1 MPKPK
6 SLAPA
11 TVFIRSLIEVVVL
24 IVLPAL
30 TAAYPAFC
38 AEPAGASYT
47 INFPEKARAAEIHLS
62 VPHEYSPGAKR
73 TIVTARGKV
82 TLPRVCDI
90 SLNLCYDGMQN
101 MDLIEQIDDKSLLR
115 FTAAKLD
122 FDDTQMAHLKKFK
135 HIVALNLDDTI
146 ITDKSLPVIGGMTEL
161 TALRFNGTDITG
173 SGFAALTNLNR
184 LWNFNMGG
192 INLKA
197 GSMASLKG
205 TLKHISDITCS
216 RVGLTAVDLQT
227 IGQMLSLTN
236 LCMDGNKAIGDD
248 CIKYL
253 LPLKKLETLNI
264 ADTGITEKSLPE
276 LYKLPSLRLVKVR
289 NHQFWLGGS
298 AKKTKPGI
306 VFEDNEKNTKIPL
319 DMFRPLH

>member
-1 MPKPK
+1 MPTPK
-6 SLAPA
+6 SSALAA
-11 TVFIRSLIEVVVL
+11 FFIRYLIEVIVL

-30 TAAYPAFC
+30 TAPYPAFC

-47 INFPEKARAAEIHLS
+47 INFPKNARVAQMHVTA
-62 VPHEYSPGAKR
+62 PHEYSPGAKK

-90 SLNLCYDGMQN
+90 TLNLCYDGMQN
-101 MDLIEQIDDKSLLR
+101 MDLIEQIDENSLRR
-115 FTAAKLD
+115 FSAAKLD
-122 FDDTQMAHLKKFK
+122 FDDGQMAHLKKFK
-135 HIVALNLDDTI
+135 HIVSLNLDDTLVS
-146 ITDKSLPVIGGMTEL
+146 DKSLPVIGGMTEMSL
-161 TALRFNGTDITG
+161 LRFNGTDITG
-173 SGFAALTNLNR
+173 GGFGALANLNN
-184 LWNFNMGG
+184 LWNFNMGS

-205 TLKHISDITCS
+205 ATKHIGDITCS

-227 IGQMLSLTN
+227 IGQMQSLPN

-248 CIKYL
+248 CVKYL

-289 NHQFWLGGS
+289 NHQFWLGG
-298 AKKTKPGI
+298 AVKRTKPGI
-306 VFEDNEKNTKIPL
+306 TFEDNETKTRIPL
-319 DMFRPLH
+319 VMFRPLH